1 MIANQIY
8 TIDLPKDEDFMSS
21 GMNMMVIATIFQR
34 AITKYV
40 SIYHKKEIPLSFV
53 EFYINEIR
61 NYDYMFRKE
70 TKVFFDA
77 FDKKIPKFDV
87 MAEIYRKS
95 YFSQVKKIKLIN
107 GEKYLIVPSLIIN
120 DYTSDIINSS
130 SKEVADTVSN
140 IMKITEH
147 INHSDEIV
155 DYNKCYEAFIISK
168 VIKATEFKEYS
179 GKSKVIL
186 NIFDNTESEST
197 ISAARKAERLT
208 GERISLSKQKGKVT
222 KLIIP
227 KLKLPTA
234 YPKTVTF
241 NRFNSEY
248 HVRNFVSASRQ
259 ILILNDL
266 KINGV
271 SYNESFVE
279 KRKAMN
285 EA

>member
-95 YFSQVKKIKLIN
+95 YFSQVKKIKVVN
-107 GEKYLIVPSLIIN
+107 GEKYLIVPSLVLN
-120 DYTSDIINSS
+120 DYTADIINTS
-130 SKEVADTVSN
+130 SKDVADTVSN

-147 INHSDEIV
+147 INNSDEIV
-155 DYNKCYEAFIISK
+155 DYNKCYESFIISK
-168 VIKATEFKEYS
+168 VIKATEFREYS

-208 GERISLSKQKGKVT
+208 GERLSLSKQKGKVT
-222 KLIIP
+222 KLVIP
-227 KLKLPTA
+227 KLKLPTV

-271 SYNESFVE
+271 SYSETFVE

>member
-1 MIANQIY
+1 VIANQIY